1 MILDMIARL
10 PGLTEVD
17 GSNSPLGRT
26 RRTRLK
32 GLESGTGPVVC
43 CIDCSYYNV
52 SGFIF
57 IPWNYMSPSRLRLT
71 RIIFLNLDDFGLKSS
86 RSPFLQRLLPYLA
99 TVAFHISRSAP
110 LPVGSRFADRL
121 KVCRMPILPNADQM
135 PLPNEPFFS
144 ILH

>member
-32 GLESGTGPVVC
+32 GLESGTGPVDC
-43 CIDCSYYNV
+43 CIDCPYYNV

-57 IPWNYMSPSRLRLT
+57 IPWNNMNPSRLRLT

-86 RSPFLQRLLPYLA
+86 WSLSFQRFLPYSV
-99 TVAFHISRSAP
+99 TTTFRI
-110 LPVGSRFADRL
+110 SRFAL
-121 KVCRMPILPNADQM
+121 PVSWVQFCRPSKGFAECQPNIFT
-135 PLPNEPFFS
+135 E
-144 ILH
+144 